1 MNITGL
7 STGFAKLDEKLMGL
21 KPGEITVIASCPSVG
36 KTALAMNIVE
46 CVALGQDINGDT
58 AKSDGGKHHPVLFFS
73 LEIPAITLVGHMI
86 SSRARIDLRKIN
98 GDDTID
104 GDDDMDKERCEMNS
118 RLVDA
123 GDALRYAPIFI
134 EDGECAL
141 DVSVIRDEA
150 RKTKSLHNIELVV
163 IDYLQL
169 IENRGI
175 PVNSR
180 VKELDSIVAGMKEL
194 ADELGVHVIL
204 LAQIPYS
211 MTRGV
216 DKKLTF
222 SDFRDILGAEQIA
235 DIDIVMFMHRLH
247 YVNGEVNKDG
257 EITFVNI
264 AKNRHGETGEV
275 SLTFRRKCLR
285 FFEEI

>member
-7 STGFAKLDEKLMGL
+7 STGFAKLDEKIMGL
-21 KPGEITVIASCPSVG
+21 KPGEITVIASHPSVG

-58 AKSDGGKHHPVLFFS
+58 AKSDGGKHHPALFFS
-73 LEIPAITLVGHMI
+73 LEMPANTLIDHMLA
-86 SSRARIDLRKIN
+86 SRARIDLWKIN

-104 GDDDMDKERCEMNS
+104 GDDDIDRERCEMKS

-123 GDALRYAPIFI
+123 I
-134 EDGECAL
+134 
-141 DVSVIRDEA
+141 DVSVIRDKA
-150 RKTKSLHNIELVV
+150 LKAKSLHNIELVV

-175 PVNSR
+175 AAHGR
-180 VKELDSIVAGMKEL
+180 VEELQSIVTGIKEL
-194 ADELGVHVIL
+194 ADELRVHVIL
-204 LAQIPYS
+204 LAQLPYS
-211 MTRGV
+211 MPRGV
-216 DKKLTF
+216 DKKPTF
-222 SDFRDILGAEQIA
+222 SDFRDIPGAEQIA
-235 DIDIVMFMHRLH
+235 DIVMFLHRPH
-247 YVNGEVNKDG
+247 YVNGEVNKAG

-275 SLTFRRKCLR
+275 SLKFRQKCLR
-285 FFEEI
+285 FFDEH

>member
-1 MNITGL
+1 MKITGL

-73 LEIPAITLVGHMI
+73 LEIPAITLVCHMI

-98 GDDTID
+98 GDD
-104 GDDDMDKERCEMNS
+104 DMDKERCEMNS
-118 RLVDA
+118 HLVDA

-150 RKTKSLHNIELVV
+150 RKAKSLHNIKLVV

-180 VKELDSIVAGMKEL
+180 VEELDSIVAGMKEL

-216 DKKLTF
+216 AKKLTF

-235 DIDIVMFMHRLH
+235 DIDIVMFMHRPH

>member
-21 KPGEITVIASCPSVG
+21 KSGEITVIASRPSVG
-36 KTALAMNIVE
+36 KTALAKNIVE

-58 AKSDGGKHHPVLFFS
+58 AKSDGGKHHPALFFS
-73 LEIPAITLVGHMI
+73 LEMPANTLIGHMI
-86 SSRARIDLRKIN
+86 SSRARIDLWKLN
-98 GDDTID
+98 GDDYID
-104 GDDDMDKERCEMNS
+104 EEISDTTS

-123 GDALRYAPIFI
+123 RDALRYAPIFI
-134 EDGECAL
+134 EDGESAL
-141 DVSVIRDEA
+141 DVSVIRDKAREA
-150 RKTKSLHNIELVV
+150 KRLHNIELVV

-175 PVNSR
+175 AAHNR
-180 VKELDSIVAGMKEL
+180 AEELDSIVVGIKEL
-194 ADELGVHVIL
+194 ADELSVHVIL
-204 LAQIPYS
+204 LAQLPYS
-211 MTRGV
+211 IPSGV
-216 DKKLTF
+216 DKKPTF
-222 SDFRDILGAEQIA
+222 SDFRDIPGAEQIA
-235 DIDIVMFMHRLH
+235 DIVMFLHRPH
-247 YVNGEVNKDG
+247 CVNGEVNKDG

-285 FFEEI
+285 CFEEI